1 MYIYNVTI
9 NIDETVHDE
18 WLQWMR
24 NKHIPKVLETGKF
37 IKAKMCLVM
46 VQEEMGGVTYSI
58 QYTTDSL
65 ENLHA
70 YYKENA
76 NALRQESL
84 DLFKDKFVAFRTE
97 LKVISEEFKPGIK
110 N

>member
-9 NIDETVHDE
+9 NIDVHDE
-18 WLQWMR
+18 WLKWM
-24 NKHIPKVLETGKF
+24 KTQHIPKVLETGKF
-37 IKAKMCLVM
+37 FKAKMCLVM
-46 VQEEMGGVTYSI
+46 VQEDMGGVTYSI

-65 ENLHA
+65 ETLHA
-70 YYKENA
+70 YYKENEA
-76 NALRQESL
+76 ILRQEGL

-97 LKVISEEFKPGIK
+97 LKVISEEFQSLIK